1 MPIDKSYSPKAIESK
16 WYAVWENSKYFEPA
30 RHNQIAQN
38 NYCIMIPPPNVTGTL
53 HMGHAFQDTLMDTLI
68 RLKRMQGNQTLWQV
82 GTDHAGIATQMV
94 VERQLMQQNISRIS
108 LGREKF
114 VEKVWE
120 WKQHSGDTICK
131 QLRRLGASVAWS
143 SERFTMDQDFSDAVK
158 QVFITLYREDLIY
171 RGKRLVNW
179 DPTLHTAVSDLEVI
193 SVEEAGFLWHIKY
206 PIYINTAASGNF
218 LTIATTRPETML
230 GDTAVAVHPEDER
243 YKHLIGQQI
252 KLPLTNRLI
261 PIIADSY
268 VDPNFGTGCVKVTP
282 AHDFNDY
289 EIGKRHNLA
298 QINIFTIE
306 AKLNENC
313 PQQYQGL
320 DRFAARTII
329 VQDLEQLK
337 LVDKIEAHTLKIPRG
352 EKTNAIIEP
361 YLTDQWYVKI
371 APLATPAMEAVKNGE
386 IKFVPENWSKTYF
399 AWMNNIQDWCISRQL
414 WWGHRIPAWYD
425 AQDNIY
431 VGTDEQD
438 IRKHYNLAANLV
450 LRQETDVLD
459 TWFSAALWPFVTLGW
474 PQATQKLADFYPS
487 NVLVTGFDIIFFWVA
502 RMIMF
507 GLKLTKQIP
516 FKEVYIHGLIQDQ
529 HGKKMS
535 KTKGNV
541 IDPLDVI
548 DGISLAELINKRT
561 YGLMQPH
568 MAQKIATDTK
578 KQFPSGISPHGTDA
592 LRFTFCALATH
603 GRHICFDLSK
613 VDGYRN
619 FCNKIW
625 NAARYVLM
633 NTEDKSMSSN
643 PEQKTYSLAD
653 KWIFSIWQRSKTNI
667 TESLEKYRFDFA
679 AQAIYE
685 FVWHEYCDWYLELS
699 KPILTDT
706 NVTEALLNGTR
717 YTLLNILEE
726 VLRVIH
732 PIMPFISE
740 EIWQTLAPLTQQT
753 AKSLMQHSYPTT
765 NKSLVNMQAEKSI
778 SLIKQ
783 FILAIRNIRGK
794 MNIAPSKKI
803 TVLIENANL
812 EEQAILNT
820 NVIFLLKLAKLTS
833 IKYITPTDIKPT
845 SATAVINQMQILIPI
860 EDLIDKKAELARL
873 SREIEKI
880 TQELEKATARLAN
893 PDYLS
898 KAPPIVVAKE
908 QAKVTQLQQAQHKLQ
923 ASLDELA

>member
-561 YGLMQPH
+561 YGLMQPR

>member
-30 RHNQIAQN
+30 RYNQIAQN

-193 SVEEAGFLWHIKY
+193 SIEEDGFLWHIKY
-206 PIYINTAASGNF
+206 PIYINTAASGDF

-230 GDTAVAVHPEDER
+230 GDAAVAVHPEDER